1 MRVGCGSGAWSRVDG
16 EREEGNRGVGRCVA
30 AAGPKRPDG
39 VKAPAREKRGRG
51 LKGELGPRGREKE
64 LGRGLVC

>member
-16 EREEGNRGVGRCVA
+16 EKGREPRGGPVRGFC
-30 AAGPKRPDG
+30 GPKQPDRE
-39 VKAPAREKRGRG
+39 KAPAREKRGRG